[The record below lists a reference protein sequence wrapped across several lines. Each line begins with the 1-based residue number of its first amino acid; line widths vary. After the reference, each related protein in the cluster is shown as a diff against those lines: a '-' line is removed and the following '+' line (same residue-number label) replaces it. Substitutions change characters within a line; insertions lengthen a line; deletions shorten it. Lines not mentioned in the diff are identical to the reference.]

1 MLWRARAIGP
11 PGTSAASHEQLRV
24 TTTGVSFLPHHPQGR
39 DDGLDVT

>member
-11 PGTSAASHEQLRV
+11 PGTSAACHEQLHV
-24 TTTGVSFLPHHPQGR
+24 ATTGASFLPHHPQGR